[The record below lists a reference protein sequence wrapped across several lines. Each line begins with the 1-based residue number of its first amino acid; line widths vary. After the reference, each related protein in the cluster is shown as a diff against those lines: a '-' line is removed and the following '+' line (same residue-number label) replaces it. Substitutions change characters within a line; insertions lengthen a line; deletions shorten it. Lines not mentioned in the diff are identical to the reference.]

1 MPVSDALAFITAVV
15 SLMIYIKK
23 VSKQHP
29 VVAE

>member
-1 MPVSDALAFITAVV
+1 LAFITAVV

-29 VVAE
+29 ETVAE

>member
-15 SLMIYIKK
+15 SLIIYIKK

-29 VVAE
+29 IAE